1 MKKSVKAVLIVSALA
16 ALGGCVAV
24 PVQSGYYEPA
34 PVVYV
39 PAPVYY
45 GPPAYY
51 GPSISFGIYGGGGGH
66 ARHGHG
72 GRRGNRYR

>member
-1 MKKSVKAVLIVSALA
+1 MKKPVKAVLIISVLA

-24 PVQSGYYEPA
+24 PVQPGYYEPA

-66 ARHGHG
+66 SRHGHG
-72 GRRGNRYR
+72 GRRGSRYR